1 MTERSLPVSETAN
14 ERFKRSFERVF
25 WAALILAVA
34 SHFALFK
41 LFPTLEAEDVSPP
54 DVTPPHVVL
63 PPSDLPPPP
72 AEIKRP
78 RPPVPGD
85 VEISE
90 VTAPTT
96 LDVYRDGPPPAIEK
110 PMEST
115 RSFVPY
121 TVKPE
126 LRNPAAALTIVE
138 DAYPDILKRAGVGGT
153 VRVRARVDT
162 LGRVVDAEI
171 LSGSGVPLLDEAALM
186 AVRRFEFT
194 PALNRDRKVSVWVSQ
209 SIVFRTR

>member
-1 MTERSLPVSETAN
+1 MTELLHSGSETAN
-14 ERFKRSFERVF
+14 ERFKRSFGRVF

-41 LFPTLEAEDVSPP
+41 LFPTLEAEDISTPEPEPRYISPP
-54 DVTPPHVVL
+54 PA
-63 PPSDLPPPP
+63 DLPPPP
-72 AEIKRP
+72 QELQRP
-78 RPPVPGD
+78 RPPVPTD
-85 VEISE
+85 MEISD
-90 VTAPTT
+90 VTARTT
-96 LDVYRDGPPPAIEK
+96 LDDYVDLRPPVIDQPL
-110 PMEST
+110 EST
-115 RSFVPY
+115 PGFVPY

-126 LRNPAAALTIVE
+126 LRSPAAALTIVE
-138 DAYPDILKRAGVGGT
+138 EAYPDILKRAGVGGS

-171 LSGSGVPLLDEAALM
+171 LTGSGVPLLDEAALI

-209 SIVFRTR
+209 SITFRTR

>member
-1 MTERSLPVSETAN
+1 MTELLHSGSETAN
-14 ERFKRSFERVF
+14 ERFKRSFGRVF

-41 LFPTLEAEDVSPP
+41 LFPTLEAEDISTPEPEPRYISPP
-54 DVTPPHVVL
+54 PA
-63 PPSDLPPPP
+63 DLPPPP
-72 AEIKRP
+72 QELQRP
-78 RPPVPGD
+78 RPPVPMD
-85 VEISE
+85 MEISD
-90 VTAPTT
+90 VTARTT
-96 LDVYRDGPPPAIEK
+96 LDDYVDLRPPVIDQPL
-110 PMEST
+110 EST
-115 RSFVPY
+115 PGFVPY

-126 LRNPAAALTIVE
+126 LRSPAAALTIVE
-138 DAYPDILKRAGVGGT
+138 EAYPDILKRAGVGGS

-171 LSGSGVPLLDEAALM
+171 LTGSGVPLLDEAALI

-209 SIVFRTR
+209 SITFRTR